1 MTRCSRHLR
10 CLAVLATLTPWLVAL
25 VPLSTSAQ
33 APAAQAPAAQA
44 SAAQA
49 PAASAMATLLQGAE
63 RIGQGRFAA
72 YRKGASTVVVLPPG
86 DIGKPLLWYTEAVA
100 LPPGSVASNGME
112 VVNALARFERVGDV
126 IHVRDLSTVQR
137 RRAGLPPGDRGP
149 DALPGAAP
157 GDPKRRP
164 IEVAV
169 SRTQTGA
176 LIASFPI
183 VAEDA
188 DGRVAIDITPTF
200 SNDIPAATGRLFA
213 AGAGVMPIVTD
224 PDKSY
229 IERVRV
235 RGDVLA
241 VRTHLTF
248 LAQIPALPV
257 VGPQPVSVVLG
268 HSIVFLPEKPMA
280 MRRGDPRVGF
290 FPVEFTEFEA
300 GNGLA
305 QDRVIMVPRFRLEKK
320 NPGAAVSD
328 PVKPITFYLGRG
340 VPERWRPY
348 VRAGVLQWLP
358 AFEAAGFS
366 NAIRV
371 LDPPTPQEDPDWS
384 EEDVSISVIRWLP
397 QERVN
402 AIGPHVGDPRS
413 GETLSAH
420 IQIWPEVIDGF
431 GRYYFAMFGGGV
443 DPQADRLPLSTER
456 SGGILSYIV
465 AHEVGHTL
473 GLMHNH
479 IASTAYSVAQMRQ
492 PAFAN
497 RWGPNSSIM
506 AYGRFNQAAQPG
518 DGVTQLWGVIGPYDV
533 AAIRYG
539 YGVFGTDAESERR
552 ELAAFA
558 DTFSRDRR
566 LFWATEERGDFQ
578 ARHGRDPRVLM
589 ENTGAERVEATRLGV
604 ANLQRSLARL
614 EAATTGDPRE
624 FAATYDLLLA
634 RQVGMLRSV
643 QRLIGGVMPA
653 LDAPPRWTGR
663 LVPVAE
669 QREGVRYLLGEGAAS
684 LELFAA
690 PAIVDRIVGFGGE
703 RAIEGLQAAI
713 VTELLSGAN
722 VAQLESQL
730 RRDPAAYAP
739 ADFGRDVTSA
749 VWADLRRS
757 SPTQRALQR
766 GYVKAAATLL
776 EAWSKGGAGEEAAS
790 RQLMAG
796 TERLPP
802 AAARAQAESGDD
814 TIFIGWLRTTLPALR
829 SRLDIAARRAAD
841 ESDRLHFAEMAAQLA
856 RLARMSA
863 P

>member
-1 MTRCSRHLR
+1 MAA
-10 CLAVLATLTPWLVAL
+10 LAPVAVVAQTP
-25 VPLSTSAQ
+25 PTQ
-33 APAAQAPAAQA
+33 APAAPVATPIAA
-44 SAAQA
+44 
-49 PAASAMATLLQGAE
+49 LLQGAE
-63 RIGQGRFAA
+63 RIGQGRVAA
-72 YRKGASTVVVLPPG
+72 YRKGASTIVVLPPG
-86 DIGKPLLWYTEAVA
+86 AVGKPLLWYTEAVA

-112 VVNALARFERVGDV
+112 VVNALARFERVGNV
-126 IHVRDLSTVQR
+126 VHVRDLSTVQG
-137 RRAGLPPGDRGP
+137 RRAGQPPGERRP
-149 DALPGAAP
+149 EAVPGSAP

-164 IEVAV
+164 IDVAV

-176 LIASFPI
+176 LIASFP
-183 VAEDA
+183 VLAEDA
-188 DGRVAIDITPTF
+188 DGRLAIDIAPTF

-213 AGAGVMPIVTD
+213 AGAGVVPIAAD
-224 PDKSY
+224 PARSY

-235 RGDVLA
+235 RGEVLA

-248 LAQIPALPV
+248 MGQIPALPV
-257 VGPQPVSVVLG
+257 VGPQPVSLVLG

-290 FPVEFTEFEA
+290 FPVEFTQFEA
-300 GNGLA
+300 DTGQA
-305 QDRVIMVPRFRLEKK
+305 QDRVVMIPRFRLEKK
-320 NPGAAVSD
+320 NPAAAVSD

-340 VPERWRPY
+340 VPERWRPFI
-348 VRAGVLQWLP
+348 RAGVLQWLP

-371 LDPPTPQEDPDWS
+371 LDAPSPQEDPDWS

-397 QERVN
+397 QERLN
-402 AIGPHVGDPRS
+402 AMGPHVSDPRS

-443 DPQADRLPLSTER
+443 DPQADRLPLSTQK

-479 IASTAYSVAQMRQ
+479 IASTAYPVAQMRR
-492 PAFAN
+492 PDFAN

-558 DTFSRDRR
+558 DSFSRDRR

-578 ARHGRDPRVLM
+578 ARHGRDPRVLI

-614 EAATTGDPRE
+614 EAATAGDPRE
-624 FAATYDLLLA
+624 FAATYDTLLS

-643 QRLIGGVMPA
+643 QRLVGGVMPA
-653 LDAPPRWTGR
+653 LDAPPKWTGR
-663 LVPVAE
+663 PVPAAE

-684 LELFAA
+684 LEPFAA
-690 PAIVDRIVGFGGE
+690 PAIVDRVVGFGGE

-722 VAQLESQL
+722 VAQLESQR

-739 ADFGRDVTSA
+739 AEFGRDVTAA
-749 VWADLRRS
+749 VWADLGRS
-757 SPTQRALQR
+757 TPTQRALQR

-776 EAWSKGGAGEEAAS
+776 EAWSKGGAGEEAAT
-790 RQLMAG
+790 RQLMAA
-796 TERLPP
+796 TERLSP
-802 AAARAQAESGDD
+802 AAARALAESGDD
-814 TIFIGWLRTTLPALR
+814 TIFIGWLRAALPPLR
-829 SRLDIAARRAAD
+829 SRLDDAARRAAD
-841 ESDRLHFAEMAAQLA
+841 ESDRLHFADMSAQLA
-856 RLARMSA
+856 RAARLAV

>member
-1 MTRCSRHLR
+1 MTRWPRHLR
-10 CLAVLATLTPWLVAL
+10 RIAALATLTPWMAALAPVA
-25 VPLSTSAQ
+25 VVAQTPPTQ
-33 APAAQAPAAQA
+33 APAAPVATPIAA
-44 SAAQA
+44 
-49 PAASAMATLLQGAE
+49 LLQGAE
-63 RIGQGRFAA
+63 RIGQGRVAA
-72 YRKGASTVVVLPPG
+72 YRKGASTIVVLPPG
-86 DIGKPLLWYTEAVA
+86 AVGKPLLWYTEAVA

-112 VVNALARFERVGDV
+112 VVNALARFERVGNV
-126 IHVRDLSTVQR
+126 VHVRDLSTVQG
-137 RRAGLPPGDRGP
+137 RRAGQPPGERRP
-149 DALPGAAP
+149 EAVPGSAP

-164 IEVAV
+164 IDVAV

-176 LIASFPI
+176 LIASFP
-183 VAEDA
+183 VLAEDA
-188 DGRVAIDITPTF
+188 DGRLAIDIAPTF

-213 AGAGVMPIVTD
+213 AGAGVVPIAAD
-224 PDKSY
+224 PARSY

-235 RGDVLA
+235 RGEVLA

-248 LAQIPALPV
+248 MGQIPALPV
-257 VGPQPVSVVLG
+257 VGPQPVSLVLG

-290 FPVEFTEFEA
+290 FPVEFTQFEA
-300 GNGLA
+300 DTGQA
-305 QDRVIMVPRFRLEKK
+305 QDRVVMIPRFRLEKK
-320 NPGAAVSD
+320 NPAAAVSD

-340 VPERWRPY
+340 VPERWRPFI
-348 VRAGVLQWLP
+348 RAGVLQWLP

-371 LDPPTPQEDPDWS
+371 LDAPSPQEDPDWS

-397 QERVN
+397 QERLN
-402 AIGPHVGDPRS
+402 AMGPHVSDPRS

-443 DPQADRLPLSTER
+443 DPQADRLPLSTQK

-479 IASTAYSVAQMRQ
+479 IASTAYPVAQMRR
-492 PAFAN
+492 PDFAN

-558 DTFSRDRR
+558 DSFSRDRR

-578 ARHGRDPRVLM
+578 ARHGRDPRVLI

-614 EAATTGDPRE
+614 EAATAGDPRE
-624 FAATYDLLLA
+624 FAATYDTLLS

-643 QRLIGGVMPA
+643 QRLVGGVMPA
-653 LDAPPRWTGR
+653 LDAPPKWTGR
-663 LVPVAE
+663 PVPAAE

-684 LELFAA
+684 LEPFAA
-690 PAIVDRIVGFGGE
+690 PAIVDRVVGFGGE

-722 VAQLESQL
+722 VAQLESQR

-739 ADFGRDVTSA
+739 AEFGRDVTAA
-749 VWADLRRS
+749 VWADLGRS
-757 SPTQRALQR
+757 TPTQRALQR

-776 EAWSKGGAGEEAAS
+776 EAWSKGGAGEEAAT
-790 RQLMAG
+790 RQLMAA
-796 TERLPP
+796 TERLSP
-802 AAARAQAESGDD
+802 AAARALAESGDD
-814 TIFIGWLRTTLPALR
+814 TIFIGWLRTALPPLR
-829 SRLDIAARRAAD
+829 SRLDDAARRAAD
-841 ESDRLHFAEMAAQLA
+841 ESDRLHFADMSAQLA
-856 RLARMSA
+856 RAARLAV